1 MLKRKIVSP
10 AILAALS
17 LLLAASTSAQNAQL
31 QSQDHSARAAGR
43 EGSSEGKSQAK
54 GQASP
59 AATQTC
65 SYQFTSGSGQTYL
78 QFCVSVNGN
87 IVQFQ
92 SPAGVEQ
99 LNQDGAHEGYGI
111 CDEAPNTGYYDYA
124 NADSGNWNAPAL
136 ISKTASMV
144 KIERTTTDGAWT
156 LTQTITS
163 SAGPNPYAKIVM
175 QLKNNSSLDK
185 IISLYRYADPVPD
198 AAAMEDNFAENYDGD
213 NNGAWGYAA
222 LTSDTPYGLMLQKLG
237 DPTPA
242 PITLYDSEGFA
253 YAGDLGPTNPCF
265 IHASSTIQDGLGSTM
280 MFYVMTLGK
289 EKSVTVTDRYI
300 SF

>member
-1 MLKRKIVSP
+1 MLKRKILSP
-10 AILAALS
+10 AILAAFT
-17 LLLAASTSAQNAQL
+17 LLFAASASAQNAQL

-43 EGSSEGKSQAK
+43 EGSAAGKSQAENH
-54 GQASP
+54 ASP
-59 AATQTC
+59 DATQTC

-99 LNQDGAHEGYGI
+99 LDQGGAHEGYGI
-111 CDEAPNTGYYDYA
+111 CDQTPNTGYYDYA
-124 NADSGNWNAPAL
+124 YADSGNWGAPVKL
-136 ISKTASMV
+136 SQTATSV
-144 KIERTTTDGAWT
+144 KIERTTSDGLWT

-175 QLKNNSSLDK
+175 ELKNNSSVNK
-185 IISLYRYADPVPD
+185 IIYLYRYADPVPD

-237 DPTPA
+237 NPTPA
-242 PITLYDSEGFA
+242 PITLYEADAFA

-265 IHASSTIQDGLGSTM
+265 IHASPTIRDGLGSAM
-280 MFYVMTLGK
+280 MLYAMTLAK